1 MLLQDSQWADSSPL
15 VMAEKSVCG
24 QGDGP
29 DGLPVLTGLARV
41 WILQTWSLDRWK
53 KILYGKGLA
62 TVLFETTSNLGRTV
76 LVVVLLIY
84 IYWANS
90 AVQGEG
96 SSWGW
101 RAEKG
106 PGRDFPANSVYV
118 SGRKKREKNRKT
130 LLCILATF
138 KVIWWCRLLQCIFLN
153 HISHWCLQRRNLK

>member
-1 MLLQDSQWADSSPL
+1 MSWQFPTSDGRKVHLWSGWWTWWAPCAYGTGTCLDSADVIPGQTEVNPL
-15 VMAEKSVCG
+15 
-24 QGDGP
+24 
-29 DGLPVLTGLARV
+29 
-41 WILQTWSLDRWK
+41 WK
-53 KILYGKGLA
+53 RA
-62 TVLFETTSNLGRTV
+62 CNCAVLFETTSNLGRTV

-106 PGRDFPANSVYV
+106 PGRDFPANSVYA

-138 KVIWWCRLLQCIFLN
+138 KVIWWCKLLQCVFLN
-153 HISHWCLQRRNLK
+153 HISHWCLPKEEPKIAQ